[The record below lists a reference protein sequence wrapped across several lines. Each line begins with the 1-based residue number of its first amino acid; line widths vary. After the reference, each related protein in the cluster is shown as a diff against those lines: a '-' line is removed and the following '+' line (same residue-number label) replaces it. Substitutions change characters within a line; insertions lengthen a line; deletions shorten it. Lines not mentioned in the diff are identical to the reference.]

1 MCDCRSTY
9 LKKTI
14 LSSQFLGLKQGN
26 YAKCM
31 TFDTPISQE
40 PYYLVNFLGWSRAVG
55 QNVWLSIHLSQKN
68 HIIKSI
74 SWAEAGQLGKMYD
87 FRFTYFE
94 RTILSSQFL
103 GLKQGNLGKMYD
115 FRFTFFKRTILS
127 SQFLGLKQGNWAK
140 CVTFDSSISQEPYI
154 IKSVSWV
161 WLSIHLFQK
170 NFIIKS
176 ISWVEPGQLVKMYDF
191 RFTYFKRTIY
201 FRVMFN
207 TMYFHAPQLFI
218 TNVQI
223 RRENYNIK
231 SISWVEAGQ

>member
-1 MCDCRSTY
+1 MCDCQSTY
-9 LKKTI
+9 LKKTYY
-14 LSSQFLGLKQGN
+14 QVNFLVWSRAIW
-26 YAKCM
+26 AKCM
-31 TFDTPISQE
+31 TFDSPFSKE
-40 PYYLVNFLGWSRAVG
+40 LYYQVN
-55 QNVWLSIHLSQKN
+55 
-68 HIIKSI
+68 
-74 SWAEAGQLGKMYD
+74 
-87 FRFTYFE
+87 
-94 RTILSSQFL
+94 
-103 GLKQGNLGKMYD
+103 
-115 FRFTFFKRTILS
+115 
-127 SQFLGLKQGNWAK
+127 FLGLKQGNWAK
-140 CVTFDSSISQEPYI
+140 CVTFDSPISQEPYI

-161 WLSIHLFQK
+161 WLSIHLFLK

-176 ISWVEPGQLVKMYDF
+176 ISWVEPGQLDKMYDF